1 MPDVRGVKKC
11 VTKVSSFTPMPKTY
25 LAGEE
30 NQPLKAILWPP
41 QMCDGGSVTPP
52 PENKKASTFV

>member
-30 NQPLKAILWPP
+30 NQPLKAIL
-41 QMCDGGSVTPP
+41 
-52 PENKKASTFV
+52 